1 MFHILRKIILISF
14 LSFSYILI
22 AQEKDKSSNH
32 RLKTNTL
39 ELQEKKITDEAFNL
53 LNHNEDKKAYK
64 TAHLLLNKSKIKRT
78 LINANLILA
87 HYFNNKSSIDSSLF
101 YTNQA
106 LKFNVI
112 DNDSLRNRL
121 YAVGYNLLAIN
132 NRKKGLLDESKKWHL
147 KGIEAS
153 QKHKETEL
161 YYTHLHGLALI
172 YSDLGDYTNALK
184 LFKQCLDYKK
194 QDPEI
199 ILGSYINISDI
210 YSEWKEFDKSNS
222 YLHKAKILSEKNNNY
237 QGKAVVCISL
247 ATNYQLQNKIKEA
260 IPLFNETIKIAD
272 KNELPQI
279 AIIARLNLGKI
290 LLDQNKLDEAKIIFT
305 SALDDTVKLGYLN
318 EQNQIYNYLKD
329 ISIAQNDYKTA
340 YHFTNKSSEIKDSIA
355 HLQKDKEINE
365 LEIKYKT
372 WQNEKEIKVLQVENK
387 AKILELKNNE
397 ETLAYLNL
405 QKEIN
410 QKKNENKI
418 LSLHNISQKKASEIT
433 SLKKDQLLK
442 TAEINSE
449 KQTKKIT
456 FISFTALLIPIIGLL
471 FLYYQRLKT
480 QRLLNQNEKEIS
492 EQKIISLVK
501 DQELKLIKA
510 AVKGQDKARTKIAK
524 ELHDSI
530 GGNLA
535 AIKLQ
540 LNSISTKPDTVENIQ
555 KQLDETYQ
563 QVRDLSHNLIPEKF
577 SQNNFSNLLE
587 EYLKNL
593 AGINNLKTS
602 FSAYPKTK
610 IDLIADNLQM
620 EIYKI
625 IQELV
630 TNTLKHAKATTI
642 DLQLNY
648 IEDNLN
654 ILFEDNG
661 IGFDSQKKEG
671 GIGFKNIHSRLSTI
685 SSSMEIDSMLKR
697 GTIINI
703 DIPLNNS
710 HFKTNT

>member
-14 LSFSYILI
+14 LSFSYTSI
-22 AQEKDKSSNH
+22 AQEKDKSYNH

-39 ELQEKKITDEAFNL
+39 ELQEKKITDEAVKL
-53 LNHNEDKKAYK
+53 LNNNEDKKAYITVHRLLKK
-64 TAHLLLNKSKIKRT
+64 TKTIQT
-78 LINANLILA
+78 LTNANIILA
-87 HYFNNKSSIDSSLF
+87 QYFNKKSSIDSSLF

-106 LKFNVI
+106 LKFNTI
-112 DNDSLRNRL
+112 ANDSLRYRL
-121 YAVGYNLLAIN
+121 YSLGYNLLAIN

-153 QKHKETEL
+153 QKYKETNL
-161 YYTHLHGLALI
+161 YYTNLHGLALI

-184 LFKQCLDYKK
+184 LFKECLDYK
-194 QDPEI
+194 QDQEI

-210 YSEWKEFDKSNS
+210 YSEMKEYDKSNS

-237 QGKAVVCISL
+237 QGKAVVAISL

-290 LLDQNKLDEAKIIFT
+290 LLDQNKLEEAEIIFT
-305 SALDDTVKLGYLN
+305 SALNDAVKLGYLN

-340 YHFTNKSSEIKDSIA
+340 YHFTNESSKIKDSIV
-355 HLQKDKEINE
+355 HLQKDEEINE
-365 LEIKYKT
+365 LEVKYKT

-397 ETLAYLNL
+397 EALAYLNL

-410 QKKNENKI
+410 QKRNENKI

-456 FISFTALLIPIIGLL
+456 FISFTALLIPVIGLL

-480 QRLLNQNEKEIS
+480 QRLLNQKEKDIS

-510 AVKGQDKARTKIAK
+510 AVKGQNKARTKIAK

-540 LNSISTKPDTVENIQ
+540 LNTIATKPDTVQIIQ

-577 SQNNFSNLLE
+577 SQNNFCTLLE
-587 EYLKNL
+587 EYQKNL

-602 FSAYPKTK
+602 FVAYPRSE
-610 IDLIADNLQM
+610 IDLIAENLQM

-642 DLQLNY
+642 ELQLNC
-648 IEDNLN
+648 IENNLN

-661 IGFDSQKKEG
+661 IGFDPQKRET
-671 GIGFKNIHSRLSTI
+671 GIGFKNINSRLNTI
-685 SSSMEIDSMLKR
+685 SGSMQIDSMEKR

-703 DIPLNNS
+703 EIPLSKIPN
-710 HFKTNT
+710 

>member
-1 MFHILRKIILISF
+1 MCHLLKKIIFISF
-14 LSFSYILI
+14 LSFSCALI
-22 AQEKDKSSNH
+22 AQEKDKSPNNT
-32 RLKTNTL
+32 LKTNTL
-39 ELQEKKITDEAFNL
+39 ELQEKRTIDEAVNL
-53 LNHNEDKKAYK
+53 LNKNEDKKAYK
-64 TAHLLLNKSKIKRT
+64 TAHRLLKKSKTTAT
-78 LINANLILA
+78 LTNANIILA
-87 HYFNNKSSIDSSLF
+87 QYFNKKSSIDSSLF

-106 LKFNVI
+106 LKFNTI
-112 DNDSLRNRL
+112 ANDSLRHRL
-121 YAVGYNLLAIN
+121 YALGYNLLAIN
-132 NRKKGLLDESKKWHL
+132 NRKKGLLDESKKWHI

-153 QKHKETEL
+153 QKYKETDL
-161 YYTHLHGLALI
+161 YYTNLHGLALI
-172 YSDLGDYTNALK
+172 YSDFGDYTNALK
-184 LFKQCLDYKK
+184 LFKQCLDYK
-194 QDPEI
+194 QDEEI

-210 YSEWKEFDKSNS
+210 YSEWKEYDKSNS
-222 YLHKAKILSEKNNNY
+222 YLHKAKILSDKINNY

-247 ATNYQLQNKIKEA
+247 ATNYQLQNKISEA

-279 AIIARLNLGKI
+279 ALIARLNLGKI
-290 LLDQNKLDEAKIIFT
+290 LLDQSKPEESRIIFLNGLND
-305 SALDDTVKLGYLN
+305 AVKLGYLN

-329 ISIAQNDYKTA
+329 IAIAQNNYENA
-340 YHFTNKSSEIKDSIA
+340 YYFTNESTKIKDSIS
-355 HLQKDKEINE
+355 HLQKDKEISE
-365 LEIKYKT
+365 LEVKFKT
-372 WQNEKEIKVLQVENK
+372 WQKEKEISILQIENK
-387 AKILELKNNE
+387 AKALELENKE
-397 ETLAYLNL
+397 EALSSLNL
-405 QKEIN
+405 QKEVN
-410 QKKNENKI
+410 QKRNENKI
-418 LSLHNISQKKASEIT
+418 LNLNNISQKKASEII

-442 TAEINSE
+442 MAEINWQ
-449 KQTKKIT
+449 KATKKIT
-456 FISFTALLIPIIGLL
+456 LYSFLAVLIPIIGLL
-471 FLYYQRLKT
+471 FLYYQRLKN
-480 QRLLNQNEKEIS
+480 QRLLNQNEKVIS

-510 AVKGQDKARTKIAK
+510 AVKGQDNARTKIAK

-540 LNSISTKPDTVENIQ
+540 LNSIDSKPNAVQSIQ

-577 SQNNFSNLLE
+577 NQNNFSNLLE

-602 FSAYPKTK
+602 FSAYPKPK

>member
-1 MFHILRKIILISF
+1 MPQLLKKIMLICILGLCCALKAQKIDPKQNSA
-14 LSFSYILI
+14 S
-22 AQEKDKSSNH
+22 KSNAV
-32 RLKTNTL
+32 
-39 ELQEKKITDEAFNL
+39 ELQEKKTITEAYSLFNK
-53 LNHNEDKKAYK
+53 NEDKKAYK
-64 TAHLLLNKSKIKRT
+64 TAQRLLKSSKIKP
-78 LINANLILA
+78 NLASMNLLLA
-87 HYFNNKSSIDSSLF
+87 YYFNKRSLIDSSLF

-106 LKFNVI
+106 LKFNTI
-112 DNDSLRNRL
+112 PNDSLRYRL
-121 YAVGYNLLAIN
+121 YSLGYNLLAIN
-132 NRKKGLLDESKKWHL
+132 NKKRGLLDESKKWHI
-147 KGIEAS
+147 KGIEVS
-153 QKHKETEL
+153 QKFNETDL
-161 YYTHLHGLALI
+161 YYTHVHGLALT

-184 LFKQCLDYKK
+184 LFKQCLNYK
-194 QDPEI
+194 QGEEI
-199 ILGSYINISDI
+199 IIGSYINIGDI
-210 YSEWKEFDKSNS
+210 YSSMKEYDKSNS
-222 YLHKAKILSEKNNNY
+222 YLNKAKILCDKSNNN
-237 QGKAVVCISL
+237 QGKAVIAISL
-247 ATNYQLQNKIKEA
+247 ATNYQSQKKINEATVLYQEA
-260 IPLFNETIKIAD
+260 IKLAD

-279 AIIARLNLGKI
+279 AITARLNLGKI
-290 LLDQNKLDEAKIIFT
+290 LLDLNKQEEAKIIFS
-305 SALDDTVKLGYLN
+305 SALNDAVKLGYLH
-318 EQNQIYNYLKD
+318 EQDQIYDNLKD
-329 ISIAQNDYKTA
+329 ISIAQNDYKNA
-340 YHFTNKSSEIKDSIA
+340 YNFANKSTKIKDSIS

-365 LEIKYKT
+365 LEVKYKT
-372 WQNEKEIKVLQVENK
+372 WQNEKEIRVLQVENK
-387 AKILELKNNE
+387 AKVLELKNKE
-397 ETLAYLNL
+397 EALAFLNL

-410 QKKNENKI
+410 QKENENNI
-418 LSLHNISQKKASEIT
+418 LNLSNISQKKASEII

-449 KQTKKIT
+449 KQTKKT
-456 FISFTALLIPIIGLL
+456 TLISFAALLIPTIGLL

-480 QRLLNQNEKEIS
+480 QRLFNQSEKEIS

-540 LNSISTKPDTVENIQ
+540 LNTIATKPDAVQIIQ

-577 SQNNFSNLLE
+577 SQNNFCSLLE
-587 EYLKNL
+587 EYQKNL

-602 FSAYPKTK
+602 FVAYPRPE
-610 IDLIADNLQM
+610 IDLIAENLQM

-642 DLQLNY
+642 ELQLNC
-648 IEDNLN
+648 IEGNLN

-661 IGFDSQKKEG
+661 VGFDSQKKET
-671 GIGFKNIHSRLSTI
+671 GIGFKNINSRLNTI
-685 SSSMEIDSMLKR
+685 AGSMQIDSMKKR

-703 DIPLNNS
+703 VIPLNKS
-710 HFKTNT
+710 HIKTKV